1 MKIPNPF
8 GKRKKAFISQSE
20 NNSTAA
26 TSGGCKAKHLKHIQS
41 TDEWALY
48 EKGKEYN
55 STLDLYCKVAAN
67 ERFYRGEQWEGV
79 RSSGLPKPVFN
90 IFKRI
95 INFYSSSILSSS
107 VAMKFSY
114 ASPFGEG
121 LGVDPTEAR
130 YCETLLNR
138 ICEKQWERLRMDEL
152 MDDALRD
159 AAISGDAV
167 AYTYWDPGIKTDRGF
182 PATSK
187 PFWLTTPMCFWETP
201 TARTFRNSPGF

>member
-167 AYTYWDPGIKTDRGF
+167 AYTYWDPGIKTGQRFSGDFKTILVDNTNVFLGN
-182 PATSK
+182 PNCPDVQK
-187 PFWLTTPMCFWETP
+187 QP
-201 TARTFRNSPGF
+201 